1 MPDLLRTLWEIS
13 LPCRHTAWAYAIWL
27 ASRMPALLTPRYVF
41 SRKPLVWQRQKMW
54 KTVHRLDANETTSS
68 GGTLRMKHRGQTM
81 DFAWAADNPQA
92 IQWAASYG
100 DCEHEVLEVT
110 RGHRVI
116 LTYNLYYTWIGRL
129 AQPVS
134 TPYHLPLYNI
144 VRDMLQEPTFM
155 SQGKSC

>member
-1 MPDLLRTLWEIS
+1 
-13 LPCRHTAWAYAIWL
+13 
-27 ASRMPALLTPRYVF
+27 
-41 SRKPLVWQRQKMW
+41 
-54 KTVHRLDANETTSS
+54 
-68 GGTLRMKHRGQTM
+68 MKHRGQTM

-110 RGHRVI
+110 RGHRVT